1 MYTLFFHDNYD
12 YCDNGYIPNTE
23 QSNSQHSACFY
34 RTEGSDASVPHLRV
48 SGPDETLKDIYE
60 LVNSKLSYF
69 SCSFLYALLKYST
82 RILSSTGRFTLPI
95 ERNGN
100 EANKIIY
107 YPVILSQ
114 VRETFRCGLPYTKIL
129 LNNARDTPKGSTAM
143 KEKKFA
149 AYLIIRNYTMR
160 GSTEA
165 LLESTSSDHGSL
177 SNSTRSFQ
185 RRHSTQALEPK
196 DPHPR
201 SSHVFL
207 AI

>member
-149 AYLIIRNYTMR
+149 AYLIIRSRLLYIYTRLHNERLYR
-160 GSTEA
+160 GSPRIHI
-165 LLESTSSDHGSL
+165 LGPRESQQFNQVVPAAS
-177 SNSTRSFQ
+177 
-185 RRHSTQALEPK
+185 
-196 DPHPR
+196 
-201 SSHVFL
+201 
-207 AI
+207 